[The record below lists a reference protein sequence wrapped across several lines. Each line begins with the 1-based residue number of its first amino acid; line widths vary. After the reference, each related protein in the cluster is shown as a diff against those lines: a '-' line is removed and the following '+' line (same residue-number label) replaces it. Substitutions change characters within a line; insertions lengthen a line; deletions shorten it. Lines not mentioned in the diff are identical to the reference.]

1 MTRIELAISAT
12 RTQRDTDSLHP
23 ESLTIIPPEVLK
35 LYSYAPVAQQIEQ
48 LRPKKL
54 AVGAIPARGTSK
66 KMTTNYKLVFLV
78 RFLGYLLF
86 FCGLI
91 TFIFILGPLVQV
103 EARYR
108 TDRILGI
115 RRTVPNVLTSNETG
129 TASQTFSSLK
139 ASESNI
145 IPVSTEFGIVIEKI
159 NANAK
164 VIADVNPGN
173 EKQYV
178 SALQQGVAEAL
189 GSTPPG
195 EPGNLYL
202 FSHSVDAPWNII
214 RFNAIF
220 YLLREVDKGDKII
233 IFYKDKRYDYI
244 VFDKLVASPT
254 DVSYLTN
261 RYDQPVL
268 TLQTCDPPGTLLNR
282 LIVRAKLVSS

>member
-1 MTRIELAISAT
+1 
-12 RTQRDTDSLHP
+12 
-23 ESLTIIPPEVLK
+23 
-35 LYSYAPVAQQIEQ
+35 
-48 LRPKKL
+48 
-54 AVGAIPARGTSK
+54 
-66 KMTTNYKLVFLV
+66 MTTSYKLVFLV

-91 TFIFILGPLVQV
+91 AFIFILGPLLQA
-103 EARYR
+103 EIRYR

-115 RRTVPNVLTSNETG
+115 KRTVPNILTSDQAGQATQ
-129 TASQTFSSLK
+129 SFSSLK
-139 ASESNI
+139 TQENSI
-145 IPVSTEFGIVIEKI
+145 IPVDTNFGIVIEKI

-164 VIADVNPGN
+164 IIPDVNPGN

-178 SALQQGVAEAL
+178 NALQQGVAQAL

-195 EPGNLYL
+195 QNGNLYL
-202 FSHSVDAPWNII
+202 FSHSTDAPWNII

-220 YLLREVDKGDKII
+220 YLLKELEKGDRVI

-244 VFDKLVASPT
+244 VFDKVIAQPT
-254 DVSYLTN
+254 DVSYLIN
-261 RYDQPVL
+261 RYDTPVL